1 MEVPSYPVNPAAI
14 RLSALTRQIQQ
25 AIDGVF
31 GQQTFWIIADIT
43 NHTFKPQSNYHYF
56 ELVEKDQS
64 SSKIVARI
72 AGRAWGNACVNIS
85 NFERVTGQQFKNDIN
100 VLIQVSVQY
109 STAFGLQ
116 LNLIDIDT
124 NFTLGL
130 FEQQR
135 KDTIARLLA
144 ENPGFIQLSGNQF
157 ITRNNQL
164 ALNRV
169 IQRIAVISS
178 ATSAGYQDFRHTLD
192 HNAFGYRFEVDDY
205 FSMVQGESNARQF
218 LAKLIEVFESDRKYD
233 ALFIIR
239 GGGSQTDFLIFD
251 NYELS
256 RAIAKFPIPVITGI
270 GHQKNETIADLM
282 AHTATKTPTKA
293 AELIIAYNR
302 AFEESLIGIQKM
314 LLIKTY
320 QLINHH
326 KDRLVHLNQVT
337 IHTTRNLL
345 HEHHRSILQ
354 LSGLILTNPRIIISN
369 KRKDLS
375 NLLGNIHAYS
385 RMYFTNKRGYIGHFQ
400 SVVRLMSPQNI
411 LNKGFAILKV
421 NGKIVGDTTA
431 IEPGTLLTVT
441 TANAEIKT
449 IVESKKEIDGK
460 EFNV

>member
-1 MEVPSYPVNPAAI
+1 MEARSYPVNPAAI
-14 RLSALTRQIQQ
+14 RLSALSRQIQQ
-25 AIDGVF
+25 AIEGVF

-43 NHTFKPQSNYHYF
+43 NHTYKPQNNYHYF
-56 ELVEKDQS
+56 ELVEKDPS

-109 STAFGLQ
+109 NAAFGLQ
-116 LNLIDIDT
+116 LNLLDIDT

-135 KDTIARLLA
+135 KETIARLLR
-144 ENPGFIQLSGNQF
+144 ENPAFIQLSGSEF
-157 ITRNNQL
+157 ITRNKQL
-164 ALNRV
+164 RLNHV
-169 IQRIAVISS
+169 IQRVAVISS

-192 HNAFGYRFEVDDY
+192 HNTFGYRFEVDDY
-205 FSMVQGESNARQF
+205 FSMVQGESNAKQF
-218 LAKLIEVFESDRKYD
+218 LSKLIEVFESERQYD

-270 GHQKNETIADLM
+270 GHQKNETIVDLM

-293 AELIIAYNR
+293 AELIIAHNR
-302 AFEESLIGIQKM
+302 AFEESLIAVEKM
-314 LLIKTY
+314 MLIKTY

-326 KDRLVHLNQVT
+326 KDRLAHLNQVT

-345 HEHHRSILQ
+345 QQHHRSILQ
-354 LSGLILTNPRIIISN
+354 LSGLVLTNPRIIISN
-369 KRKDLS
+369 RRKDLS
-375 NLLGNIHAYS
+375 NLLSNIQTYS

-421 NGKIVGDTTA
+421 NGKIAGDSSA
-431 IEPGTLLTVT
+431 ILPGTILTVT
-441 TANAEIKT
+441 TANTEITT